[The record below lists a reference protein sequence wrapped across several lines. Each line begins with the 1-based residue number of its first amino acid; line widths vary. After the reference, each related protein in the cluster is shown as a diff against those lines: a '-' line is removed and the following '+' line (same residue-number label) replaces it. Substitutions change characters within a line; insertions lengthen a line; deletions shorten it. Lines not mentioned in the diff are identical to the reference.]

1 MYAGQ
6 SEPGLSS
13 EDPSAVWNSQQPPV
27 GSFQE
32 VASAAPFQPPPP
44 PQPQPP
50 SQVPGVSVQHQHMQ
64 VQPIPAVVPTS
75 GEPMPPHLSSHPVDW
90 QQFQVQMQVL
100 SQQNPAF
107 FQQMQQFFWSQSLT
121 SQHQLQQLQA
131 QQYQHI
137 QPPQA
142 AATVEYVN
150 RQLPTGG
157 EYNLVNF
164 PPTQVM
170 DMAEQKGGPPA
181 AHYMTAPTGGLFIPP
196 MAHIPSH
203 VGEAG
208 TNQSQT
214 PRQRNAIPI
223 IPPKV

>member
-1 MYAGQ
+1 M
-6 SEPGLSS
+6 
-13 EDPSAVWNSQQPPV
+13 

-32 VASAAPFQPPPP
+32 VASAAPFQPPL
-44 PQPQPP
+44 QPQPP
-50 SQVPGVSVQHQHMQ
+50 PQIPGGVPVPPQHM

-75 GEPMPPHLSSHPVDW
+75 GEPIPPHLSSHAVDW
-90 QQFQVQMQVL
+90 QQFQVQMQML
-100 SQQNPAF
+100 NQQNPAF
-107 FQQMQQFFWSQSLT
+107 FQQMQQYFWSQTLT

-131 QQYQHI
+131 QQYQHM

-142 AATVEYVN
+142 AATVEFVN

-170 DMAEQKGGPPA
+170 DMAEQKGGAPA
-181 AHYMTAPTGGLFIPP
+181 AHYMAASPGGLFIPP
-196 MAHIPSH
+196 MTHIPSH
-203 VGEAG
+203 VGETG
-208 TNQSQT
+208 TNQSQA

-223 IPPKV
+223 VHPKVYTCMYDWLMSVSYTCMYM